1 MCYFKTDPQ
10 DLCSL
15 LQTWAIHV
23 KFNFKN
29 TIFEKSRPILT
40 ACSFGFAHR
49 IAQSAVIF

>member
-1 MCYFKTDPQ
+1 MCDFKTDPQ

-40 ACSFGFAHR
+40 AMPVALVLPTALRS
-49 IAQSAVIF
+49 QQ